1 MKHII
6 LIVSL
11 LTVSYTHLYRPGQ
24 TVYVSGLAYEMEK
37 DSTRVLTDKKYTVSL
52 YLLYERRRQRFSYLH
67 FRRSAA
73 LGALRHRSGQR
84 NLPLGRGMLLG
95 TGML

>member
-1 MKHII
+1 MQKQFDCRSRPPTHSFCALRMGAIT
-6 LIVSL
+6 S
-11 LTVSYTHLYRPGQ
+11 TVRART
-24 TVYVSGLAYEMEK
+24 
-37 DSTRVLTDKKYTVSL
+37 
-52 YLLYERRRQRFSYLH
+52 QRFSYLH